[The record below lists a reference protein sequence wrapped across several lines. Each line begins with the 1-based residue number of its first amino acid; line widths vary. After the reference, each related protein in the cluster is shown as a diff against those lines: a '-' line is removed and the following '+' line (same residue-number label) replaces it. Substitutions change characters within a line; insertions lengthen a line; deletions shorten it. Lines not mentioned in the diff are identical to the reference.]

1 MGRDQAP
8 KILFLEGTA
17 VKLVERGPERV
28 SSSTETRTTVP
39 KVRHLPV
46 STHKLHTHSV
56 GTRGHSDVEVR
67 RRRSRHIVI
76 ATPNQISCGHSTD
89 KRRIVYSE
97 RGQTRPRTAAHDA
110 RGRERA
116 PGLGNGAKIPAR
128 YPKNNVRFPRLP
140 GNNNKAISLIRTA
153 NRFASSTHFASFHL
167 FFVLFLFSPPTVFTR
182 AFVPLHAKARTWMP
196 VSTGV
201 ACRIYTRMSDASRE
215 KGSGPPNI
223 CLGPRGARAERGT
236 RL

>member
-67 RRRSRHIVI
+67 RGRSRHIVI

-97 RGQTRPRTAAHDA
+97 RGQTIGLVQQHTTREVASALRVSGTARKFRPDIPKITSASLAC
-110 RGRERA
+110 RA
-116 PGLGNGAKIPAR
+116 TITRPSLSSAPQTDSPPPRILLLFTSSLFCFS
-128 YPKNNVRFPRLP
+128 FPRLP
-140 GNNNKAISLIRTA
+140 
-153 NRFASSTHFASFHL
+153 
-167 FFVLFLFSPPTVFTR
+167 FSPGRLFRCMRRHAHGCLSVR
-182 AFVPLHAKARTWMP
+182 ASHAAY
-196 VSTGV
+196 
-201 ACRIYTRMSDASRE
+201 I
-215 KGSGPPNI
+215 
-223 CLGPRGARAERGT
+223 RG
-236 RL
+236 